1 MKEINP
7 SAITVR
13 KLDHAGNLVTH
24 YQGQVVSRD
33 ANSIVLEARWQRDR
47 LALPYVVLERGDR
60 LIEYFFVDRWY
71 SIFEIHAG
79 TDDCLKG
86 WYCNFSRPA
95 VFEDYALSAVDLAL
109 DLFVFPNGEVL
120 LLDEDEFNALNLE
133 RTDPEAW
140 RQILTAEADL
150 RAMVAARHEPFDRVQ
165 DRPV

>member
-1 MKEINP
+1 MTSP
-7 SAITVR
+7 STVITVQ
-13 KLDHAGNLVTH
+13 KLDHAGNLVTS

-47 LALPYVVLERGDR
+47 LALPYIVFERGDR
-60 LIEYFFVDRWY
+60 LLEHFFADRWY

-79 TDDCLKG
+79 TDDRLKG

-95 VFEDYALSAVDLAL
+95 VFTDDTLSAVDLAL
-109 DLFVFPNGEVL
+109 DLFVFPEGQVL
-120 LLDEDEFNALNLE
+120 LLDEGEFDALKLE

-140 RQILTAEADL
+140 RQSLTAVADL
-150 RAMVAARHEPFDRVQ
+150 RAMVATRHAPFDRVP